1 MSIEATK
8 TTPKPSGEP
17 RLLPKTPHPATKNA
31 SWTPT
36 AFEQVFHGHYPRVAS
51 LILRVVGDRTKADD
65 IANEVFWKLY
75 R

>member
-36 AFEQVFHGHYPRVAS
+36 AFE
-51 LILRVVGDRTKADD
+51 
-65 IANEVFWKLY
+65 
-75 R
+75 